1 MTEMTSVGMDMNSVV
16 ICLCVTNPGE
26 TNSLIDLYRKEV
38 GYNDCVCHN
47 AS

>member
-1 MTEMTSVGMDMNSVV
+1 VTEMTSVGQDMKSLV
-16 ICLCVTNPGE
+16 ICLCVTEPGE

-38 GYNDCVCHN
+38 GHSDCVCHN